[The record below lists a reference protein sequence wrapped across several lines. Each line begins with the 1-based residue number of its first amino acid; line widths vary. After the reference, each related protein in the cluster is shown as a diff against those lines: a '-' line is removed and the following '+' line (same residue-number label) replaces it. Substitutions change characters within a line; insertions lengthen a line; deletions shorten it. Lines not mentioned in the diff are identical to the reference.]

1 MYVIQ
6 ASHGR
11 YVAPRGS
18 HHAYVRDLAE
28 ARKYPTRKDAE
39 RDCCVGNER
48 VISLY
53 ELLSRGF

>member
-11 YVAPRGS
+11 YVAPKGTYL
-18 HHAYVRDLAE
+18 AYVRDLAE
-28 ARKYPTRKDAE
+28 ARKYPTREAAE

-53 ELLSRGF
+53 ELLSRGS